1 MESFERQAAIALY
14 SPPMPVVPT
23 GQITP
28 RDVAR
33 VVFRHRRLMALIFF
47 GVILL
52 TIVVI
57 AVYPRGYTS
66 EAKLFLKVGRES
78 VALDPTATTGQTI
91 MLQKTQVDE
100 VNSALQVLTS
110 QEVLKRVVERVGAA
124 QIVSDTPQAPADA
137 DGVPSKKQ
145 LLWIQK
151 FNEAKGWAL
160 DHATSML
167 AKLHLTDPGTLEDVA
182 IRKLTSRVQAFA
194 PKDSTVFAISY
205 TSGSPQLAHDV
216 VDAVTNEFLAEHLR
230 VNRTDGS
237 QKFFSQQVETLKK
250 DLAAAESALR
260 DRKNEFQIST
270 VDARRNVFAEQQKDI
285 ELQIQATQ
293 RELAYTDAQIADL
306 TKAIQQLKPEIVTNR
321 VAGFANEAADLM
333 REKLYELEIEESK
346 LKSQYQAGHPL
357 LAQVEQQRKQA
368 EEIVK
373 KMPTERTQ
381 TTAELN
387 SNQRTLELDLLQAK
401 AHREALLARQV
412 ASEKQQ
418 VALNKQLTELNNHEA
433 QLQQLERSVALLD
446 GKYRMHFEKLEE
458 ARVNEELGR
467 DGIQNIKIAQAATFV
482 TKPTSPKKPIVL
494 ALGLLAAIA
503 GTVTIPFIAEFLDG
517 TLRTTQQV
525 ESELRVPVLLSFPP
539 QSKRRLKTKK
549 SKGAGGKRAVAA
561 GFASDDELD
570 GNYRSLA
577 CELLYNSIRS
587 RGDLQSKAVGIVGCE
602 TSKVRSQV
610 AEELALQAAE
620 CGTEPVLL
628 IDADEQRRQVASRF
642 GLNGSPGWRE
652 VLAGIADAETC
663 VHAANGGRLAV
674 MTPGAEESILTD
686 VGHAPLGRGQLEELK
701 SKYGLVVV
709 DLPSPSQIDAR
720 AAGDWLDEAVL
731 VVEAER
737 TRTESAKRAKAL
749 LERAGIRVAGVVLAN
764 RREYV
769 PRWLYTR
776 L

>member
-1 MESFERQAAIALY
+1 
-14 SPPMPVVPT
+14 MPVVPSS
-23 GQITP
+23 QITP

-33 VVFRHRRLMALIFF
+33 VLFRHRRLMGLVFF
-47 GVILL
+47 SLL
-52 TIVVI
+52 MLTLVVI

-110 QEVLKRVVERVGAA
+110 REVLQRVVERVGAQ
-124 QIVSDTPQAPADA
+124 QIVSDTPQVPANSGESSA
-137 DGVPSKKQ
+137 KRQ
-145 LLWIQK
+145 LLWVQK
-151 FNEAKGWAL
+151 ANEAKSWVVGQASSL
-160 DHATSML
+160 F
-167 AKLHLTDPGTLEDVA
+167 AKLHLSDPGTLEDVA
-182 IRKLTSRVQAFA
+182 VRKLSSKVEAFA
-194 PKDSTVFAISY
+194 PKDSTVFTISY
-205 TSGSPQLAHDV
+205 TSGSAQLAHDV

-237 QKFFSQQVETLKK
+237 LKFFSQQVETLKK
-250 DLAAAESALR
+250 DLASAEAALR

-270 VDARRNVFAEQQKDI
+270 IDARRNVFAEQQKDI
-285 ELQIQATQ
+285 ELQIQGTQ
-293 RELAYTDAQIADL
+293 RELAYTEAQIADL

-357 LAQVEQQRKQA
+357 LVQVEQQRKQA

-412 ASEKQQ
+412 ASQKQQ
-418 VALNKQLTELNNHEA
+418 VVLNQQLKELNDHDA
-433 QLQQLERSVALLD
+433 QLQQLERAVALLD

-458 ARVNEELGR
+458 ARVNDELGR
-467 DGIQNIKIAQAATFV
+467 DGIQNIKVAQAATLV

-494 ALGLLAAIA
+494 VLGMLAAIA
-503 GTVTIPFIAEFLDG
+503 GAVTVPFVAEFLDG
-517 TLRTTQQV
+517 SLRTTQQV
-525 ESELRVPVLLSFPP
+525 ERELNLPVLLSVPP
-539 QSKRRLKTKK
+539 QSKRRRKSKK
-549 SKGAGGKRAVAA
+549 SVVSSGKRAVAIDMA
-561 GFASDDELD
+561 DDFELE
-570 GNYRSLA
+570 GNYRTLA
-577 CELLYNSIRS
+577 CELLYNSLRS
-587 RGDLQSKAVGIVGCE
+587 RGDFQTKAVGVVGCD
-602 TSKVRSQV
+602 TSKARSQV
-610 AEELALQAAE
+610 AEELALQAAQ

-628 IDADEQRRQVASRF
+628 IDADEQHRQVANRF

-652 VLAGIADAETC
+652 VLAGVADAETC

-674 MTPGAEESILTD
+674 MTPGAEDSVLAD

-709 DLPSPSQIDAR
+709 DLPSPCQIDAR

-737 TRTESAKRAKAL
+737 TRTESAKRAKVL

-764 RREYV
+764 RREHI
-769 PRWLYTR
+769 PRWLYNR

>member
-1 MESFERQAAIALY
+1 MPAIP
-14 SPPMPVVPT
+14 S
-23 GQITP
+23 GQFTP

-33 VVFRHRRLMALIFF
+33 VICRHFRLMAAIFF
-47 GVILL
+47 SVVLL
-52 TIVVI
+52 TLLVI
-57 AVYPRGYTS
+57 ALYPRGYTS
-66 EAKLFLKVGRES
+66 EAKLFLRVGRES

-110 QEVLKRVVERVGAA
+110 QEVLQRVVERVGAQ
-124 QIVSDTPQAPADA
+124 QIVSDTPQAPAGA
-137 DGVPSKKQ
+137 SGPPAKKQ
-145 LLWIQK
+145 LLWVQK
-151 FNEAKGWAL
+151 LSEAKSWFMSQ
-160 DHATSML
+160 ATGVL
-167 AKLHLTDPGTLEDVA
+167 AKLQLMDPGTLEDVA
-182 IRKLTSRVQAFA
+182 IRKLASKVQAYA
-194 PKDSTVFAISY
+194 PKDSTVFTVSY

-216 VDAVTNEFLAEHLR
+216 VDAVTNEFLAAHLR

-237 QKFFSQQVETLKK
+237 QKFFAQQVESLKK
-250 DLAAAESALR
+250 DLAAAETALR

-270 VDARRNVFAEQQKDI
+270 IDTRRNVLAEQQKDI
-285 ELQIQATQ
+285 ELQLQSTQ

-306 TKAIQQLKPEIVTNR
+306 AQAIQQLKPEIVTNR
-321 VAGFANEAADLM
+321 VAGFANEASDLM
-333 REKLYELEIEESK
+333 REKLYELEIQESK

-387 SNQRTLELDLLQAK
+387 STQRTLELDLLQAK

-412 ASEKQQ
+412 ASQKQE
-418 VALNKQLTELNNHEA
+418 ADLNIQLKELNDHDA
-433 QLQQLERSVALLD
+433 QLQQLERTVQLLD

-467 DGIQNIKIAQAATFV
+467 DGIQNIKVAQAATLV

-494 ALGLLAAIA
+494 ALGLLAAVA
-503 GTVTIPFIAEFLDG
+503 GAVTVPFIAEILDG
-517 TLRTTQQV
+517 TLRTTRQV
-525 ESELRVPVLLSFPP
+525 ETELGLPVLMSFA
-539 QSKRRLKTKK
+539 QQHKRRRKPQK
-549 SKGAGGKRAVAA
+549 SQAAGGKKTVR
-561 GFASDDELD
+561 GIDWEDDDLE

-577 CELLYNSIRS
+577 CELLYNSIRAS
-587 RGDLQSKAVGIVGCE
+587 GDLQSKAVGIVGCD
-602 TSKVRSQV
+602 TTNIRSQV
-610 AEELALQAAE
+610 AEELALQAAHW
-620 CGTEPVLL
+620 GSEPVLL
-628 IDADEQRRQVASRF
+628 IDADEQRRQVANRF

-652 VLAGIADAETC
+652 VLAGVADAETC

-674 MTPGAEESILTD
+674 MTPGAEDSLLAD
-686 VGHAPLGRGQLEELK
+686 VGHVPLGRGQLDELK
-701 SKYGLVVV
+701 NRYGLVVV
-709 DLPSPSQIDAR
+709 DLPSPCQIDAR

-749 LERAGIRVAGVVLAN
+749 LERAGIRVTGVVLAN

-769 PRWLYTR
+769 PRWLYNR
-776 L
+776 I

>member
-1 MESFERQAAIALY
+1 MPAI
-14 SPPMPVVPT
+14 SS
-23 GQITP
+23 GQFTP

-33 VVFRHRRLMALIFF
+33 VVFRHFRRMAMVFF
-47 GVILL
+47 GVVILTL
-52 TIVVI
+52 LVI
-57 AVYPRGYTS
+57 ALYPRGYTS

-110 QEVLKRVVERVGAA
+110 REVLQRVVERVGAE
-124 QIVSDTPQAPADA
+124 QIVSDTPKAQAGTGEIPA
-137 DGVPSKKQ
+137 KKQ
-145 LLWIQK
+145 LLWVQK
-151 FNEAKGWAL
+151 LDEAKNWFMGQ
-160 DHATSML
+160 ATSVL
-167 AKLHLTDPGTLEDVA
+167 ANLRLTDPGTLEDVA
-182 IRKLTSRVQAFA
+182 VRKLTSKVEAFA
-194 PKDSTVFAISY
+194 PKDSTVFTVSY

-216 VDAVTNEFLAEHLR
+216 VDAVTDEFLAAHLR

-237 QKFFSQQVETLKK
+237 LQFFSQQVETLKK
-250 DLAAAESALR
+250 DLAAAETALR

-270 VDARRNVFAEQQKDI
+270 IDTRRNVLAEQQKDI
-285 ELQIQATQ
+285 ELQLQGTQ

-306 TKAIQQLKPEIVTNR
+306 TKAIRQLKPEIVTNR
-321 VAGFANEAADLM
+321 VAGFANEASDLM

-346 LKSQYQAGHPL
+346 LKSQYQADHPL
-357 LAQVEQQRKQA
+357 LVQVEQQRKQA

-387 SNQRTLELDLLQAK
+387 SNQRTLELELLQAK
-401 AHREALLARQV
+401 AHREALVARQL
-412 ASEKQQ
+412 ASQKQQ
-418 VALNKQLTELNNHEA
+418 LELNNQLRELNDHDT
-433 QLQQLERSVALLD
+433 QLQELERTVQLLD

-458 ARVNEELGR
+458 ARVNDELGR
-467 DGIQNIKIAQAATFV
+467 DGIQNIKVAQAATFV

-494 ALGLLAAIA
+494 ALGLLAAIVGA
-503 GTVTIPFIAEFLDG
+503 VTIPFVAEILDG

-525 ESELRVPVLLSFPP
+525 ESELRLPVLMSLS
-539 QSKRRLKTKK
+539 QQKTRRRKAKK
-549 SKGAGGKRAVAA
+549 SPAVGSHKLATV
-561 GFASDDELD
+561 GIEWDDELE

-577 CELLYNSIRS
+577 CELLNGSAGL
-587 RGDLQSKAVGIVGCE
+587 RGDLQSKAVAIVGCDNA
-602 TSKVRSQV
+602 SVRSQV

-628 IDADEQRRQVASRF
+628 IDADEQRRHVANRF

-652 VLAGIADAETC
+652 VLAGVADAETC
-663 VHAANGGRLAV
+663 VHAAIGGRLAV
-674 MTPGAEESILTD
+674 MTPGAEDSLLAD
-686 VGHAPLGRGQLEELK
+686 VGHAPLGRGQLDELK
-701 SKYGLVVV
+701 SRYGLVVV
-709 DLPSPSQIDAR
+709 DLPSPRHIDAR

-769 PRWLYTR
+769 PQWLYNR

>member
-1 MESFERQAAIALY
+1 MPAIP
-14 SPPMPVVPT
+14 SS
-23 GQITP
+23 QITP

-33 VVFRHRRLMALIFF
+33 VVFRHRRLMVLTFLGIVALT
-47 GVILL
+47 VL
-52 TIVVI
+52 VI

-110 QEVLKRVVERVGAA
+110 REVLKHVVERVGAEH
-124 QIVSDTPQAPADA
+124 IVSDSPKGNSAATETPP
-137 DGVPSKKQ
+137 KKQ
-145 LLWIQK
+145 LLWVQK
-151 FNEAKGWAL
+151 FNEAKSWTTAQV
-160 DHATSML
+160 TNIL

-182 IRKLTSRVQAFA
+182 IRKLASKVEAFA
-194 PKDSTVFAISY
+194 PKDSTVFTVAY
-205 TSGSPQLAHDV
+205 TSGSPELAHDV
-216 VDAVTNEFLAEHLR
+216 VEAVTNEFLAEHLR

-237 QKFFSQQVETLKK
+237 MKFFSQQVDTLKK
-250 DLAAAESALR
+250 DLATAEAALR
-260 DRKNEFQIST
+260 DRKNDFQIST
-270 VDARRNVFAEQQKDI
+270 IDTRRNVFAEQQKDI
-285 ELQIQATQ
+285 ELQLQGTQ

-321 VAGFANEAADLM
+321 VNGFANEAADLM

-357 LAQVEQQRKQA
+357 LVQVEQQRKQA

-401 AHREALLARQV
+401 AHREALVARQV
-412 ASEKQQ
+412 ASQKQKDD
-418 VALNKQLTELNNHEA
+418 LNKQLAELNNHEA
-433 QLQQLERSVALLD
+433 QLQQLERTVQLLD
-446 GKYRMHFEKLEE
+446 GKYRMHFAKLEE

-467 DGIQNIKIAQAATFV
+467 DGIQNIKVAQAATYV
-482 TKPTSPKKPIVL
+482 TKPTSPKKPVVL
-494 ALGLLAAIA
+494 TLGMLAAIVCS
-503 GTVTIPFIAEFLDG
+503 VTAPFLVEFLDG

-525 ESELRVPVLLSFPP
+525 ESELGLPVLLSFSKPA
-539 QSKRRLKTKK
+539 KRRKKRKK
-549 SKGAGGKRAVAA
+549 SKLTGKKNAFGGEIWEE
-561 GFASDDELD
+561 DELE

-577 CELLYNSIRS
+577 CELLHNSVRS
-587 RGDLQSKAVGIVGCE
+587 SGHLNSRAVGIVGCE
-602 TSKVRSQV
+602 NSDARSQV
-610 AEELALQAAE
+610 AEELALQAAQ

-628 IDADEQRRQVASRF
+628 IDADEQRRQVANRF

-652 VLAGIADAETC
+652 VLAGVADAETC

-674 MTPGAEESILTD
+674 MTPGAEDSVLTEIE
-686 VGHAPLGRGQLEELK
+686 HAPLGRGQLDELK
-701 SKYGLVVV
+701 SRYGLVVV
-709 DLPSPSQIDAR
+709 DLPSPCQIDAR

-764 RREYV
+764 RREHV
-769 PRWLYTR
+769 PRWLYNR